1 MCTLS
6 FTLDYFVMLYLFDWY
21 IHTFALKQNDIHVC
35 QIKCQKNYYDCNAK
49 YKFTKH
55 STGVFILYRYKY

>member
-1 MCTLS
+1 MCTLG

-49 YKFTKH
+49 
-55 STGVFILYRYKY
+55 